1 MRKALVGI
9 AISLVTLVV
18 MAELLAVAWY
28 GLTRGQLF
36 YTSEHPAPQQEALL
50 EEAVDAT
57 SPWGV
62 RHRLHPYFGFTKWT
76 ARDRRINNEGFPGNQ
91 HDFPF
96 RKTSPQQYVVAV
108 FGGSVATSFTN
119 LGQERLVQRLREHP
133 ALADREIVL
142 LNMAQGGYKQ
152 PQNLLALAYYLAAG
166 QEIDLAINL
175 DGFNEVALSARN
187 ASMNIEAAMPSGDHL
202 LPLADLVNQSV
213 LTPERVAALHDI
225 YSRQARLARLAD
237 GVASARLASVAFVR
251 EQLYRIET
259 GHYRQAVVQ
268 FQESQQ
274 SQANLSE
281 QSLIFIAPSHIGG
294 DEEALFRRVA
304 DIWARSSLMMHA
316 LLAQRGVP
324 YYHVLQPNQYV
335 SAKPLSAE
343 EQRYAFNPDHPYAVA
358 AVKGYPYL
366 LARAEELRR
375 QGVRFVNAVDAFDAH
390 PETLYIDDCCHFN
403 QRGAEI
409 LADLVADAILASPPF
424 AGSGAD
430 LGALPGPAPNGVQ
443 P

>member
-28 GLTRGQLF
+28 GLTRGRLF
-36 YTSEHPAPQQEALL
+36 YTSEHTVQQEEALL
-50 EEAVDAT
+50 EEAVDAA

-76 ARDRRINNEGFPGNQ
+76 APERRINNEGFPGNQ

-96 RKTSPQQYVVAV
+96 RKTSPRQYIVAV

-119 LGQERLVQRLREHP
+119 LGQERLIQRLQEHP

-152 PQNLLALAYYLAAG
+152 PQSLLALSYYLAAG
-166 QEIDLAINL
+166 QEIDLVINL

-187 ASMNIEAAMPSGDHL
+187 ASMNIDAAMPSGDHL

-225 YSRQARLARLAD
+225 YTRQQRLARLAK
-237 GVASARLASVAFVR
+237 GVAGARLASVAFVR

-259 GHYRQAVVQ
+259 ARYRQAVMQ

-274 SQANLSE
+274 TPTNVSDR
-281 QSLIFIAPSHIGG
+281 SLIFIAPSLTGA
-294 DEEALFRRVA
+294 DEDALFRRVA
-304 DIWARSSLMMHA
+304 DIWANSSAMMHA
-316 LLAQRGVP
+316 LLAQRGIP
-324 YYHVLQPNQYV
+324 YYHFLQPNQYV

-343 EQRYAFNPDHPYAVA
+343 ERRYAYSPEHPYAVG

-366 LARAEELRR
+366 LARAEDLRR

-403 QRGAEI
+403 RRGAEI

-424 AGSGAD
+424 AGAGED
-430 LGALPGPAPNGVQ
+430 LGALPGPAHNGGR